1 MFDRLHMGIYYI
13 IKCKCNQISGILLSG
28 FTMATAL
35 LLFSQSALS
44 NSLQPHRLQHTKL
57 PCHLPISQSLLKLMS
72 IESVMPS
79 NHLILCRPLLLPL
92 IFQSIRVVLVVKN
105 LIANAGDTR
114 DEDLIPG
121 SGRSPRGGQGNP
133 LQYSCLENPH
143 GQRSLAG
150 YSPQGC
156 MDLDMTEVNQHAC
169 IPETNII

>member
-1 MFDRLHMGIYYI
+1 MSGGSVQSLSRVRLFVTSWTEA
-13 IKCKCNQISGILLSG
+13 CQASLP
-28 FTMATAL
+28 FT
-35 LLFSQSALS
+35 
-44 NSLQPHRLQHTKL
+44 NSY
-57 PCHLPISQSLLKLMS
+57 SLLKLMS
-72 IESVMPS
+72 IVSVMPS

-92 IFQSIRVVLVVKN
+92 IFHSIRVVLVVKN

-150 YSPQGC
+150 YSP
-156 MDLDMTEVNQHAC
+156 
-169 IPETNII
+169 